1 MEQTKL
7 QFLMHYF
14 AVMNIVVIGT
24 GNVAA
29 AVSTMIKA
37 TQHRLLQVA
46 GRNILKAEAL
56 ASSAGA
62 EAASPDSIRTD
73 ADLYIIAV
81 ADAALPEV
89 AQKLHVAG
97 TVVHTAGAVTKDI
110 LAGASA
116 EYGVFYPLQSLRAN
130 LNDLPPVPFL
140 IDGNNDEAVAK
151 IAAFAGSVSHQVAMA
166 DDNKRLKLHTA
177 AVFVNNFT
185 NYLFTVTSDFCEK
198 EGVDFSLL
206 FPLME
211 ETVHRLRTHDP
222 ADVQTGPAIRNDLLT
237 ISRHL
242 QVLAGYPGMSEL
254 YSLFTESI
262 HDYWGKSK
270 G

>member
-14 AVMNIVVIGT
+14 AVMNVVIIGT

-29 AVSTMIKA
+29 VISTMIKA
-37 TQHRLLQVA
+37 TQHKLLQVA

-62 EAASPDSIRTD
+62 EASSLDSVRTD

-81 ADAALPEV
+81 ADTALPEI

-97 TVVHTAGAVTKDI
+97 VVAHTAGAVTKDI
-110 LAGASA
+110 LANASA
-116 EYGVFYPLQSLRAN
+116 EYGVLYPLQSLKAN

-140 IDGNNDEAVAK
+140 IDGNNNKAITK
-151 IAAFAGSVSHQVAMA
+151 ITAFAGSVSHQVAIA
-166 DDNKRLKLHTA
+166 DDGKRLKLHTA

-185 NYLFTVTSDFCEK
+185 NYLFAVTSDFCKK

-211 ETVHRLRTHDP
+211 ETVRRLRTHDP

-242 QVLAGYPGMSEL
+242 QVLANYPLMSEL
-254 YSLFTESI
+254 YSLFTERI
-262 HDYWGKSK
+262 RGYWDRSK